1 MKKNVLTIMFF
12 SMLLGTIPLQ
22 VLAAA
27 NVEIIDNDFQ
37 QVSITVSTGGVLHI
51 SGANGQVL
59 QVYNV
64 LGVKVASIKV
74 EGNDKRIE
82 LPLKS
87 GCYIVKVGDVVRK
100 ISVNR

>member
-1 MKKNVLTIMFF
+1 MMFF

-22 VLAAA
+22 VSAAA